1 MNMLDELG
9 SIVLDTHRLGSFSD
23 DEFYHFCLDN
33 RNLKFERD
41 AQSNIIL
48 IPNSGGIIGNYNAEI
63 LAEIGI
69 WSRISKTGIC
79 FDSSTA
85 FKLPNSAVRSP
96 DAAWI
101 QSERWNT
108 LSNKEKEQFPPLCPD
123 FVIEIKSSSD
133 SLLNLKD
140 KMKEWMANGCKLAWL
155 INPEESLTYCYY
167 DNQEYAISFEEI
179 LSGQSILKGFE
190 IQLKDIFSK

>member
-1 MNMLDELG
+1 MNMLEELG

-41 AQSNIIL
+41 AQSNIIVMS
-48 IPNSGGIIGNYNAEI
+48 NTGGKTGYYNHEVNVE
-63 LAEIGI
+63 LGI
-69 WSRISKTGIC
+69 WNRISKAGIC

-85 FKLPNSAVRSP
+85 FKLPNLAVRSP

-101 QSERWNT
+101 QNERWNA

-123 FVIEIKSSSD
+123 FIIEIKSSSD
-133 SLLNLKD
+133 SLPNLKD

-155 INPEESLTYCYY
+155 INPEEKLTYCYF
-167 DNQEYAISFEEI
+167 DNQEYTLSFEEK
-179 LSGQSILKGFE
+179 LSGQSILNGFE
-190 IQLKDIFSK
+190 IQLKDIFNK

>member
-1 MNMLDELG
+1 MNMLEELG

-48 IPNSGGIIGNYNAEI
+48 IPHSGGKIGNYNAEI

-69 WSRISKTGIC
+69 WNRISKTGIC

-101 QSERWNT
+101 QSERWNA
-108 LSNKEKEQFPPLCPD
+108 LSDKEKEQFPPLCPD

-133 SLLNLKD
+133 NLPNLKD

-155 INPEESLTYCYY
+155 INPEEQITYCYF
-167 DNQEYAISFEEI
+167 DNQEYTASFEEL
-179 LSGQSILKGFE
+179 LSGQLILKGFE
-190 IQLKDIFSK
+190 IQLKDIFNK